1 MSTPI
6 IQILKEHAR
15 RYPYW
20 RAEDLY
26 KLIHQAAMGSEHAI
40 QNEENLA
47 RYLHKELSDLPDG
60 TPEPLIDPISGDGQ
74 ILRVHLRPFIKRDL
88 EPQILLHA
96 FLQTAKEFHGEKTL
110 LNEYARASIEL
121 IGQSNFSFSEMD
133 FRQLFAKMK
142 AKGYPALHHSAPY
155 KKHYS
160 PAYRVI
166 ARQFLPQFLLP
177 KG

>member
-1 MSTPI
+1 MLSPI
-6 IQILKEHAR
+6 DQILKEHAR
-15 RYPYW
+15 RYPRW

-40 QNEENLA
+40 QNEENVA
-47 RYLHKELSDLPDG
+47 RYLQNELNDLPEG
-60 TPEPLIDPISGDGQ
+60 PSEPLVDPISGDGQ

-88 EPQILLHA
+88 DPQILLHA
-96 FLQTAKEFHGEKTL
+96 FIQTAKEFHGEKTHL
-110 LNEYARASIEL
+110 DEYAQAGIEL
-121 IGQSNFSFSEMD
+121 IGQSKFSFTEND
-133 FRQLFAKMK
+133 FQQLFAKMK
-142 AKGYPALHHSAPY
+142 AKNYPALHHSAPY

-166 ARQFLPQFLLP
+166 ARQFLPQGLLN